1 MNGRG
6 RLNDLP
12 HVVLLEVLR
21 PVPLVLVV
29 LPAAEVLGV
38 GVGREAGLVW
48 EPHLTNEKT
57 VLRELTNRRPALP
70 GHSGRR

>member
-21 PVPLVLVV
+21 PVPLVLVI

-57 VLRELTNRRPALP
+57 VLRELTNRRPVFP